1 MGAAPLL
8 EPDDELETAP
18 RVTASLHAGSNNVSA
33 AIAASVMRPHLV
45 AIFSGEDIPLTF
57 CSFGMTAR
65 KFFWRTRLIAQVLMR
80 ALRWQRQCR

>member
-1 MGAAPLL
+1 VVGAAPLL

-33 AIAASVMRPHLV
+33 AIAASAMRPRLGAV
-45 AIFSGEDIPLTF
+45 FSGEDVLLTF

-65 KFFWRTRLIAQVLMR
+65 KFFWRTRWMAQVFR
-80 ALRWQRQCR
+80 